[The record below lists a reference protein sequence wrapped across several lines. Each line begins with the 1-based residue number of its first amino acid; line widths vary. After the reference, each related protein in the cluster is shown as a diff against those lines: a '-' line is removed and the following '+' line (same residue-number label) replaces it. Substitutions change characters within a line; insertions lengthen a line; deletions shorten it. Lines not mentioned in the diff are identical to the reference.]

1 MPAGHG
7 SCVVVR
13 PPQRPDQAT
22 VGYALDRSD
31 GTKDLWSVPADGSGR
46 PARLLTDA
54 FFPAALG

>member
-1 MPAGHG
+1 
-7 SCVVVR
+7 VVVR